1 MRHGVFNWRVHYYNT
16 NLKETATTATY
27 YNQYLAASGADE
39 VITDQV
45 KDYISNYFQTMN
57 VKEFISRDEMA
68 QIIAQ
73 ISTGVMNRLPTDTLS
88 SGQELKVKEMI
99 SKAVIE
105 AANDNNNQATDNTGA
120 DATVITEELQS
131 YIKTTIVP
139 NITAEIQI
147 NQGAIDDLKKSLAD
161 LSEKYKENQKEYDAL
176 IDSIGSKLGKLDKN
190 GATNDDVANLKKDLE
205 KLSKVLGDY
214 KSSSSSDVTD
224 VSKELEAAKKIF
236 SLRSINTRK
245 YRTSSLHR

>member
-1 MRHGVFNWRVHYYNT
+1 
-16 NLKETATTATY
+16 
-27 YNQYLAASGADE
+27 
-39 VITDQV
+39 
-45 KDYISNYFQTMN
+45 MN
-57 VKEFISRDEMA
+57 VKEFISQDEMA

-105 AANDNNNQATDNTGA
+105 ATNDNNNQATDNTGA

-147 NQGAIDDLKKSLAD
+147 NQGAIDDLKKIACGSFGKIQGK
-161 LSEKYKENQKEYDAL
+161 SEK
-176 IDSIGSKLGKLDKN
+176 SM
-190 GATNDDVANLKKDLE
+190 T
-205 KLSKVLGDY
+205 
-214 KSSSSSDVTD
+214 
-224 VSKELEAAKKIF
+224 
-236 SLRSINTRK
+236 
-245 YRTSSLHR
+245 H